1 MAWSNGVRLGSEE
14 KVHPLKIKTLSL
26 SFLDRSLTCIYAT
39 SLILL
44 FTLTFAHFKILIS
57 SGPNFL
63 PRPNLQ

>member
-14 KVHPLKIKTLSL
+14 KVHPLKTKTSSL

-44 FTLTFAHFKILIS
+44 FTLTFALQ
-57 SGPNFL
+57 NF
-63 PRPNLQ
+63 NL